1 MNNLISQSLWLIKG
15 KIETYLNM
23 RSIMHIAYLHEVNL
37 QNFNDMSK
45 QMKYSLFDYS
55 LMSLN
60 LINSGEVKQLF
71 I

>member
-1 MNNLISQSLWLIKG
+1 MTYIKS
-15 KIETYLNM
+15 KTETYLNM
-23 RSIMHIAYLHEVNL
+23 RSSMHIAYLGEVDF

-45 QMKYSLFDYS
+45 QMKYSLFDCL

-60 LINSGEVKQLF
+60 LIYSGEVKQLF